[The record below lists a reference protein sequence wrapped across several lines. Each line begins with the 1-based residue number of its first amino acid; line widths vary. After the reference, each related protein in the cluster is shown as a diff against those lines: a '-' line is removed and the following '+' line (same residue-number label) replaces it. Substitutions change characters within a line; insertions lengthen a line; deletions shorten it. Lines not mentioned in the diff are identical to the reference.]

1 MHHRRARRPGDALG
15 LSGHSVIILAVVSRA
30 YVDAAER
37 PAERREDATPA
48 IAAIVRID
56 GEPAMD
62 EAMVDEVAVKR
73 DAAVDVHLAPL
84 AVPLAAANR
93 GVGMGRERAA
103 VDRRAGAKCAPSAA
117 NSAAVVTTS
126 TTLAASTAAARS
138 YSIGGNREDD
148 NRAQCQERVTLKE
161 RFGRHVWLSSAGA
174 FLA

>member
-1 MHHRRARRPGDALG
+1 
-15 LSGHSVIILAVVSRA
+15 
-30 YVDAAER
+30 
-37 PAERREDATPA
+37 
-48 IAAIVRID
+48 
-56 GEPAMD
+56 MD

-73 DAAVDVHLAPL
+73 DPAVDVLWCIHWCIHFCVHLAPL

-103 VDRRAGAKCAPSAA
+103 VDQRAGAKCAPGAA

-126 TTLAASTAAARS
+126 TAPTMRAASTAAARS
-138 YSIGGNREDD
+138 YSIGCNREDD

-174 FLA
+174 FLV

>member
-1 MHHRRARRPGDALG
+1 
-15 LSGHSVIILAVVSRA
+15 
-30 YVDAAER
+30 
-37 PAERREDATPA
+37 
-48 IAAIVRID
+48 
-56 GEPAMD
+56 MD

-73 DAAVDVHLAPL
+73 DPAVDVHWCVHLSVHLAPL

-161 RFGRHVWLSSAGA
+161 RFGRHFGFPPRAL
-174 FLA
+174 FLRERASLERKIYARRLRVNLR

>member
-1 MHHRRARRPGDALG
+1 M
-15 LSGHSVIILAVVSRA
+15 ILAVVSRA
-30 YVDAAER
+30 YVNAAER
-37 PAERREDATPA
+37 PTERRTDATPA

-56 GEPAMD
+56 GEPAMAQ
-62 EAMVDEVAVKR
+62 AMVDDVAVKR
-73 DAAVDVHLAPL
+73 DAAVDVRRCVLWCVPLAPL

-103 VDRRAGAKCAPSAA
+103 MDRRAGAKCTPAA
-117 NSAAVVTTS
+117 AKS
-126 TTLAASTAAARS
+126 AASTAAARR